1 MKFCRHCGKEINEKA
16 VVCIH
21 CGCSVKEEKQEA
33 KQKEVNVKVENNNVN
48 AAYNFPYYCNE
59 PRDKYVA
66 LLLCALFGYFGV
78 HKFYERKIVLGIVY
92 LLTGGVFGLGVLIDF
107 INLCFK
113 PRFYYV

>member
-1 MKFCRHCGKEINEKA
+1 MKFCSHCGKEINDKA
-16 VVCIH
+16 IVCIH
-21 CGCSVKEEKQEA
+21 CGCGVDA
-33 KQKEVNVKVENNNVN
+33 KQQKDVNVKVENHNVN
-48 AAYNFPYYCNE
+48 AAYNFPYYCQQ

-66 LLLCALFGYFGV
+66 LLLCAMFGLFGV

-92 LLTGGVFGLGVLIDF
+92 ILTAGFFGIGVLVDF